1 MSAQLPDPLAR
12 AILQLA
18 DHLSSGTTPYE
29 FHTPTPETHAK
40 VLRRL
45 ALEHGIEAGDK
56 SRGAARAAST
66 SSGNDR
72 IFGDKLALRAK
83 TDTELWGWS
92 LPLDSSQ
99 QVEQYLPASLIA
111 PEQDESRSQLVRHD
125 AVTGT
130 SLPLIRLSNLYL
142 PSIRPNLD
150 QDAHLLAQRRQAV
163 LYAHSAFPTSA
174 QDSVFFGPDTYR
186 FVRFLHESLG
196 LLSPPRGARSWRM
209 GVDVGTGA
217 GAGAI
222 VLAGLKQSE
231 GVASS
236 TANQHDA
243 RKPLIDT
250 VLGTDINPLALRFAQ
265 ANSELYRNTTQAAPV
280 PDWSSRLDFRLCS
293 LLSGLTDPERS
304 DVDLIVSNPPYIA
317 FDTPDDQ
324 GDNSGSGTTGGAT
337 YADGGKLGIAL
348 PLLILRD
355 ALDTLPTG
363 GVCLLYT
370 GVPILMSGP
379 GSSGRAGIN
388 PLWSAVRELEAKG
401 KAKVEY
407 WDTMDSDVFGDE
419 MVGPEAEQRGS
430 AASESAKLGAYAR
443 TGVARIEVVGVAVRK
458 TS

>member
-1 MSAQLPDPLAR
+1 MSAQSPDPLVG

-18 DHLSSGTTPYE
+18 NHLSHGATPYE
-29 FHTPTPETHAK
+29 FHTPTPETHTK

-45 ALEHGIEAGDK
+45 ALEHVIEAGDK
-56 SRGAARAAST
+56 GSGAARAAST

-72 IFGDKLALRAK
+72 ILSDKLALRAK

-92 LPLDSSQ
+92 LPLDSQ
-99 QVEQYLPASLIA
+99 QEAQYLPASLIA
-111 PEQDESRSQLVRHD
+111 PEQDDLRSQLVQHD
-125 AVTGT
+125 ATTGT

-142 PSIRPNLD
+142 PSIRPNLE
-150 QDAHLLAQRRQAV
+150 QDTHLLAQRRQAV

-196 LLSPPRGARSWRM
+196 LLSPPRGAQSWRM

-231 GVASS
+231 GVTSS
-236 TANQHDA
+236 TADQRDA
-243 RKPLIDT
+243 QKPLINT
-250 VLGTDINPLALRFAQ
+250 VLATDINRLALRFAQ

-280 PDWSSRLDFRLCS
+280 SDWSSRLDFRLCS
-293 LLSGLTDPERS
+293 LLSGLTDTERS

-317 FDTPDDQ
+317 FDTPGDQ
-324 GDNSGSGTTGGAT
+324 RDNSGSGTTGGAT

-348 PLLILRD
+348 PLLILRE
-355 ALDTLPTG
+355 ALDTLPIG

-370 GVPILMSGP
+370 GVPILMSGSD
-379 GSSGRAGIN
+379 SSGRAGIN
-388 PLWSAVRELEAKG
+388 PLWSAVRELEANG

-419 MVGPEAEQRGS
+419 MVGPEAEQQGFTS
-430 AASESAKLGAYAR
+430 SESAKLGAYAR

>member
-1 MSAQLPDPLAR
+1 MSAQSPDPLVR

-45 ALEHGIEAGDK
+45 ALEHVIEAGDQ
-56 SRGAARAAST
+56 SSGAARAAST

-72 IFGDKLALRAK
+72 ILSDKLVLRAK
-83 TDTELWGWS
+83 TDSELWGWS

-99 QVEQYLPASLIA
+99 QEAQYLPAS
-111 PEQDESRSQLVRHD
+111 EQDDLRSQLVQHD
-125 AVTGT
+125 AATGT

-150 QDAHLLAQRRQAV
+150 RDAHLLAQRRQAV

-196 LLSPPRGARSWRM
+196 LLSPPRGAQSWKM

-222 VLAGLKQSE
+222 VLAGLRQSE
-231 GVASS
+231 GVVSS
-236 TANQHDA
+236 TANQRDA
-243 RKPLIDT
+243 QKPLINT
-250 VLGTDINPLALRFAQ
+250 VLGTDINRLALRFAQ

-293 LLSGLTDPERS
+293 LLSGLTDTERS

-317 FDTPDDQ
+317 FDTPGDQ
-324 GDNSGSGTTGGAT
+324 GDNSGSSTTGGAT

-355 ALDTLPTG
+355 ALDTLPIG

-388 PLWSAVRELEAKG
+388 PLWSAVRELEANG

-419 MVGPEAEQRGS
+419 MVGPEAEQRGPAS
-430 AASESAKLGAYAR
+430 SESAKLGAYAR